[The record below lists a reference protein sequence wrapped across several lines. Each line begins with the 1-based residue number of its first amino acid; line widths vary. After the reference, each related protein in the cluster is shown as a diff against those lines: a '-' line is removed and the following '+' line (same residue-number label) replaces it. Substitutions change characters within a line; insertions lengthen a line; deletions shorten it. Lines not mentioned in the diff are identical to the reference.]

1 MSEGVVWRKAEILA
15 LTEELSGDD
24 IKAIREFVAR
34 EVIKNMGVVYGILE
48 PTGVAEVDTHPA
60 GSLPIIV
67 TVIGGIR
74 GTIKVNFLTEC
85 GASSFTLH
93 YELVEAARTAE
104 GLRVRVSIKDG
115 EGEYFIVEGVAQ
127 GA

>member
-1 MSEGVVWRKAEILA
+1 MSEEGVVWRKAEILA
-15 LTEELSGDD
+15 LAEELLDDD

-34 EVIKNMGVVYGILE
+34 EVIKRMNVAYGML
-48 PTGVAEVDTHPA
+48 TGVAIDTYPA
-60 GSLPIIV
+60 GSLPIIA
-67 TVIGGIR
+67 TAIGGIR
-74 GTIKVNFLTEC
+74 GAIKVIFPTEC
-85 GASSFTLH
+85 GASGFTLH

-115 EGEYFIVEGVAQ
+115 EREYFIVEGVAH